1 MESKTINLVV
11 VEGKKIEKTVEL
23 HQGSMTGP
31 VTVDAVDNGKYILAE
46 DGTGFAPENITVT
59 RVGDDLYISLE
70 GDDKDHPDLIIRD
83 YYLNEGELV
92 GKGEDGA
99 YYDYVS
105 SQGQDSAVL
114 VADST
119 EPLALGNDSI
129 PGLGEGLIADNDST
143 LLWALL
149 GVGALAVAG
158 GAIALANHHS
168 DNHHSTTESS
178 GGDGG
183 GAVTVASGKLDAITD
198 NVGSITGPIAD
209 KGVTDDSK
217 PTFSGSGVDAGDT
230 VYILDTDD
238 SVIGSTTA
246 QQDGTWS
253 FTPGTALADG
263 AHDIKVVV
271 VDPDGNQSGLSNDI
285 NIVVDTVAPA
295 AAENVAVEGDTNTP
309 AITGDAEANTVVV
322 ISDNGTVIGSA
333 QVDGDGKWS
342 FTPTVPLADG
352 DHDITTV
359 VVDEA
364 GNTSPESPDIPFTL
378 GPDDN
383 GGDGGDDATAPDA
396 ATDILVTND
405 AGDSISG
412 KESNDNTPDI
422 SGKAEPGT
430 VVIISDNGKEIGS
443 AQVDGDGNWKF
454 MPTDPLA
461 DGDHDI
467 STVVKDADGNESVPS
482 ADVDFTVDT
491 VAPAAAAN
499 LDLEDDYG
507 TETGPIAEN
516 AKTDDATPIFSGT
529 AEPDSTVIVY
539 DNNEVIGSVHVDH
552 DGNWSFTPAKAL
564 VDGDHSFTT
573 AVEDAAGNRSPTS
586 DAMDFTV
593 DTSNNPVVSTGF
605 EDFDSAAKMDFDT
618 LGQSLHLDSGMT
630 ITLVSGPITG
640 VGAANHEFTSINSR
654 GVALIVPAFGKN
666 TLEIVENSDVK
677 FAFDEPTT
685 SVSFDTN
692 GSSFNGTTVTYY
704 DASGNELS
712 TQDIPPQTDG
722 FAVQTISWSAP
733 AGETIGS
740 IMIHTSPG
748 SGNNVSTRF
757 DNFSFGAD
765 DAVASTYH
773 APADVQSL
781 AEHYTHGLV
790 ALDYSA
796 LAADHQ
802 TPSDSNVSQASQQG
816 IVVAHGHEQLDIDT
830 LLSHAVQNMFI
841 DDGKEQVAITGD
853 ADSHVEFDVS
863 ALGFTQDWSSEG
875 HTIAGGMV
883 YDVYQQHD
891 SNLELLIQHGLDVQ
905 HA

>member
-1 MESKTINLVV
+1 MESKTINVVV
-11 VEGKKIEKTVEL
+11 VEGNKIEKTIAL

-105 SQGQDSAVL
+105 SQGQDSGVL
-114 VADST
+114 TADST

-129 PGLGEGLIADNDST
+129 LGLGEGLVADNDST

-149 GVGALAVAG
+149 GLGALAVAG
-158 GAIALANHHS
+158 GAIALSNHHS
-168 DNHHSTTESS
+168 DSHHSTTADA
-178 GGDGG
+178 GGDGSDT
-183 GAVTVASGKLDAITD
+183 VTVASGTLDAITD
-198 NVGSITGPIAD
+198 NVGTITGPIANN
-209 KGVTDDSK
+209 GVTDDSK

-230 VYILDTDD
+230 VYILDTGD

-246 QQDGTWS
+246 QPDGTWT
-253 FTPGTALADG
+253 FTPDKPLADG
-263 AHDIKVVV
+263 AHDISVVV
-271 VDPDGNQSGLSNDI
+271 VDPAGNQSDLSNDI

-295 AAENVAVEGDTNTP
+295 AAENVAVESDTNTP
-309 AITGDAEANTVVV
+309 AITGDAEANSVVI

-342 FTPTVPLADG
+342 FTPTDPLPDG

-364 GNTSPESPDIPFTL
+364 GNTSPESPDIPFVL

-383 GGDGGDDATAPDA
+383 GGDGTTAPDA
-396 ATDILVTND
+396 ATDVKVANADGDDVTGKDTND
-405 AGDSISG
+405 NI
-412 KESNDNTPDI
+412 PDI
-422 SGKAEPGT
+422 SGNAEPGT

-443 AQVDGDGNWKF
+443 AQVDDDGKWNF
-454 MPTDPLA
+454 TPSDPLA

-467 STVVKDADGNESVPS
+467 STVVEDADGNTSVPS
-482 ADVDFTVDT
+482 ADIDFTVDT
-491 VAPAAAAN
+491 VAPDAATN

-507 TETGPIAEN
+507 AETGPIAEN
-516 AKTDDATPIFSGT
+516 ATTDDSTPIFSGS

-539 DNNEVIGSVHVDH
+539 DNGEAIGSVHVET
-552 DGNWSFTPAKAL
+552 DGSWSFTPPKAL
-564 VDGDHSFTT
+564 ADGDHSFTT
-573 AVEDAAGNRSPTS
+573 IVEDAAGNQSPAS

-605 EDFDSAAKMDFDT
+605 EDFDSVAKVDFTT
-618 LGQSLHLDSGMT
+618 LGQSVHLDSGMT

-640 VGAANHEFTSINSR
+640 VGQANHEFTSINSR

-666 TLEIVENSDVK
+666 DLEIVENSDVK
-677 FAFDEPTT
+677 FAFDEPTNA
-685 SVSFDTN
+685 VSFDTN
-692 GSSFNGTTVTYY
+692 GNSFNGTTVTYY
-704 DASGNELS
+704 DTAGNELN
-712 TQDIPPQTDG
+712 TQEVPAQTDS
-722 FAVQTISWSAP
+722 FAVQTITWSAP

-748 SGNNVSTRF
+748 NGSNVSTRF

-765 DAVASTYH
+765 DAAAATYH
-773 APADVQSL
+773 APVDLQGL
-781 AEHYTHGLV
+781 AEHYMHGL
-790 ALDYSA
+790 ATTLDYSA
-796 LAADHQ
+796 LGADQQ
-802 TPSDSNVSQASQQG
+802 TQSDNDASQQG
-816 IVVAHGHEQLDIDT
+816 VVAVHGHQQLSLDG

-841 DDGKEQVAITGD
+841 DDGKEQVAITGN
-853 ADSHVEFDVS
+853 ADSHVEFDTSSLGS
-863 ALGFTQDWSSEG
+863 AQDWSSEG
-875 HTIAGGMV
+875 HTLAGGMV
-883 YDVYQQHD
+883 YDVYQQHG
-891 SNLELLIQHGLDVQ
+891 SNIELLIQHGLDVQ